1 MRSALL
7 LSCKNVDDATELS
20 RPLSGATKTNVRP
33 LDRWTR
39 KSSEPVVAGC
49 CRLRSS
55 LLFIGVA
62 SDARPLL
69 CSLALSSVESHPT
82 TKHFVRSCKGSE
94 TISYFLPPNFTFAFR
109 SFVRVRSIL
118 PATCTIDLSSF
129 SPIGGQAPSAKST
142 ETKWKFEFEAFVAL
156 ACGPQTAQCCNLS
169 VALTHRDSNKRTT
182 DSAHFALCACSLHLF
197 DERTN
202 VAIISTKSGRKRTA
216 RSIIQ

>member
-109 SFVRVRSIL
+109 SFVRSRPKHSS
-118 PATCTIDLSSF
+118 CDLHDRFVFLQSDRRTSSECKVDRNEME
-129 SPIGGQAPSAKST
+129 I
-142 ETKWKFEFEAFVAL
+142 
-156 ACGPQTAQCCNLS
+156 
-169 VALTHRDSNKRTT
+169 
-182 DSAHFALCACSLHLF
+182 
-197 DERTN
+197 
-202 VAIISTKSGRKRTA
+202 
-216 RSIIQ
+216 